1 MHSERAQLPVRFVY
15 TVARPNHSPSLQD
28 SDVAIGAFQAQQ
40 PGGVKP
46 VAEVIP
52 YEDTKLID
60 ADKFL
65 AAFDHTSNMTYII
78 VSPSN
83 ASQPFLAIWPG
94 YGPDVHIVPHLDA

>member
-1 MHSERAQLPVRFVY
+1 MPATLQVHGERAQLPVRFVY

-65 AAFDHTSNMTYII
+65 AALESTT
-78 VSPSN
+78 P
-83 ASQPFLAIWPG
+83 AT
-94 YGPDVHIVPHLDA
+94 